1 MQTKRK
7 PNGSANSS
15 KQTIKKPVGNN
26 NSSKGKKFKPSF
38 KEVYIKQSVLSD
50 KDKQA
55 ICFLMEHF
63 GEWASTKTV
72 LRAVHE
78 LIELLPKYQR
88 IQEENITLSRQL
100 SEAKSRLEAVRRN
113 LGNIQSLRKSIDEER
128 DSIFKTLKSQQ

>member
-15 KQTIKKPVGNN
+15 KQNK
-26 NSSKGKKFKPSF
+26 SKTARTADSAKAKKFKPTF

-55 ICFLMEHF
+55 ICTLMEHF

-78 LIELLPKYQR
+78 LIELQPKYKEL
-88 IQEENITLSRQL
+88 QENNITLSRQL
-100 SEAKSRLEAVRRN
+100 YEAKSRLEAVRRN
-113 LGNIQSLRKSIDEER
+113 MGNIQSLRKSIDQER
-128 DSIFKTLKSQQ
+128 DSIFKTLNAK

>member
-7 PNGSANSS
+7 PTRSANSS
-15 KQTIKKPVGNN
+15 KQTNKTPVGNTI
-26 NSSKGKKFKPSF
+26 SAKGKKFKPTF

-78 LIELLPKYQR
+78 LIELQPKYKR
-88 IQEENITLSRQL
+88 IQEENISLSRQL
-100 SEAKSRLEAVRRN
+100 SDANSKLEAVRNN
-113 LGNIQSLRKSIDEER
+113 LGNIQSLRKSIDQQR
-128 DSIFKTLKSQQ
+128 DSIFKTLNAK